1 MTTKSSNLYVRIEP
15 NIKMQAEKILTTLG
29 ISSSSAINMFYN
41 QIILRKGLPFEV
53 TIPDNIPVDMSELS
67 DADMNKELEKAISD
81 SEQLNRVRFAQAGQN
96 FIVHNFFS

>member
-15 NIKMQAEKILTTLG
+15 NIKLQAEKILTTLG

-67 DADMNKELEKAISD
+67 DADMNKELEKGYKDIKKGKVKPAH
-81 SEQLNRVRFAQAGQN
+81 QVFAE
-96 FIVHNFFS
+96 IRKERSL